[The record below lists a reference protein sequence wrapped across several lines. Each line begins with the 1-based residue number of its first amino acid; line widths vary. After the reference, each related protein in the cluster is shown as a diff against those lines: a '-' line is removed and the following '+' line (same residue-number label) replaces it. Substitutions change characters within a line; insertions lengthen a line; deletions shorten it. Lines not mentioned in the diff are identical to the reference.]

1 MNKHPWLREP
11 ELPRLEAMLGLVY
24 LPFHVLGLPQLLN
37 ALATAHPGLTTAWA
51 NGILYGLATVFVAL
65 AFGKRLY
72 VHYGIW
78 VDSAGGVL
86 ISLGKSFLLF
96 IGLTVVLSVFLSV
109 LPVENMINPN
119 NQALLSL
126 TGVDLRVTKALAIFL
141 APIVEEV
148 LFRGVV
154 FGSLRGKNPVAA
166 YVVTFLVFAGAH
178 LWPYLGQIPNL
189 PLYFLQYLPIT
200 MALCYSYEAT
210 GCLWTPILFHM
221 MNNMMGYNML
231 Q

>member
-51 NGILYGLATVFVAL
+51 NGILYGVATVFVAL

-126 TGVDLRVTKALAIFL
+126 TGVDLRVTKALAIFI
-141 APIVEEV
+141 APLVEEV

-166 YVVTFLVFAGAH
+166 YVATF
-178 LWPYLGQIPNL
+178 WSL
-189 PLYFLQYLPIT
+189 PGRICGPIWVR
-200 MALCYSYEAT
+200 C
-210 GCLWTPILFHM
+210 PICRCISCSICR
-221 MNNMMGYNML
+221 
-231 Q
+231 